1 MAKIVI
7 YYFHPTELGAF
18 IHNLTPSQSQAVFGG
33 YMYVNL
39 FNGTGGI
46 NNTENTY
53 YLGSHGINF
62 HDNKM
67 YTMDYSRSIFNWFYL

>member
-7 YYFHPTELGAF
+7 SCFHPIDLKLF
-18 IHNLTPSQSQAVFGG
+18 MYNLTLSKCEIIWGG
-33 YMYVNL
+33 YVYFNL

-46 NNTENTY
+46 NNTENVY

-62 HDNKM
+62 HDNRI
-67 YTMDYSRSIFNWFYL
+67 YTVDYSRSIVNFFYL

>member
-7 YYFHPTELGAF
+7 YYFQPIELGAF
-18 IHNLTPSQSQAVFGG
+18 IYNLTPSQSEAVFGG

-39 FNGTGGI
+39 FNATDGI